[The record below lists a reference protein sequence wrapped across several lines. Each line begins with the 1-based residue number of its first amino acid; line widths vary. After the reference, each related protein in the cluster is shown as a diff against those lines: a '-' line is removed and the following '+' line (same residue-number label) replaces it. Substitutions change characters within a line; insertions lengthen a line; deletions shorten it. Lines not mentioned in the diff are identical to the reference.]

1 MLLGPTGCLLSE
13 AIFPSLENVTD
24 LHKNRHRKLGKM
36 RRHRS
41 TFQMKG
47 RGKKTKQNRKT
58 KQSRVNN
65 LLDKEFKVKIIK
77 MLNELGR

>member
-1 MLLGPTGCLLSE
+1 
-13 AIFPSLENVTD
+13 
-24 LHKNRHRKLGKM
+24 
-36 RRHRS
+36 
-41 TFQMKG
+41 MKG
-47 RGKKTKQNRKT
+47 RGKKTKQNRKP